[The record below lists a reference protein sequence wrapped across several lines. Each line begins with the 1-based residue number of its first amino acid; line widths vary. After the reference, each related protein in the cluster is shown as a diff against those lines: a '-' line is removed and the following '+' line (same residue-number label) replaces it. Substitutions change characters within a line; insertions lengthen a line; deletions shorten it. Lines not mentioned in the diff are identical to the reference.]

1 MIAAAGGSCM
11 VTEVANGQMYE
22 VLRPLHDRVEQD
34 VQNIYATLSR
44 RGARL
49 ERIERRLELT
59 EAL

>member
-1 MIAAAGGSCM
+1 M
-11 VTEVANGQMYE
+11 TEVANGLMYE